1 MPEDIVAKLHTALYH
16 ISPLASDRERIIEQM
31 GETIWLETLEKVL
44 TSLEEGKRT
53 EAVEALNNS
62 DIAKAVAIFE
72 ASNIDLD
79 TVIAEVSTS
88 VMNEVL
94 ATVK

>member
-1 MPEDIVAKLHTALYH
+1 MPEDIIAKLHTALYH
-16 ISPLASDRERIIEQM
+16 ISPLASDRERIIEKM

-44 TSLEEGKRT
+44 TSLDEGKRA
-53 EAVEALNNS
+53 EAVDALNNG
-62 DIAKAVAIFE
+62 DVAKAVAIFE
-72 ASNIDLD
+72 ASGIDLD
-79 TVIAEVSTS
+79 TVITEVSTS